1 MEIYRYKADTM
12 LGYERVTVDD
22 NYQLKASELRELPD
36 PCYTPMILDSNGNL
50 VSNSLEG
57 SNEEA
62 LSYLKDNGIS
72 STQLPSAQD
81 KQIASLTVQ
90 IAQQSQTSAA
100 QISLLTKQVAMLQ
113 QTVNDLKS
121 AKEG

>member
-57 SNEEA
+57 SDEEA
-62 LSYLKDNGIS
+62 LNYLKDNGIS
-72 STQLPSAQD
+72 STLLPSAQD

>member
-72 STQLPSAQD
+72 STPLPSAQD